1 MGKIKILSAAAK
13 NLLAAEKARKKAK
26 KAKEAV
32 KIKPG
37 KKSPSDITDLAKN
50 SRPVRKLAPWQQ
62 KQLPKATQDRLFKQ
76 QQKQT
81 KNKNK
86 RKKK

>member
-13 NLLAAEKARKKAK
+13 KLLAAKKARDKAK
-26 KAKEAV
+26 KAREAV
-32 KIKPG
+32 KIKSG
-37 KKSPSDITDLAKN
+37 KKLPSDITDLAKN

>member
-13 NLLAAEKARKKAK
+13 KLLAAKKAR
-26 KAKEAV
+26 EAV
-32 KIKPG
+32 KIKSG
-37 KKSPSDITDLAKN
+37 KKLPSDITDLAKN

>member
-1 MGKIKILSAAAK
+1 MGKIKVLTATAK
-13 NLLAAEKARKKAK
+13 KLLAAKKAK
-26 KAKEAV
+26 KAKKVREAI

-37 KKSPSDITDLAKN
+37 KKLPSDITDLAKN

-81 KNKNK
+81 KNKNS

>member
-13 NLLAAEKARKKAK
+13 KLLAAKKAK
-26 KAKEAV
+26 KAKKVREAI

-37 KKSPSDITDLAKN
+37 KKLPSDITDLAKN

-81 KNKNK
+81 KNKNS